1 MKLRT
6 RIFLG
11 FCFAVAL
18 AFPAIADLNYTEGDG
33 VTRNKVLFDFICLTT
48 KHCTAHVNIKSD
60 GTEVGTSSAPLYFDM
75 APAGNMANAMANGTG
90 THDSAVGS
98 TVLQEGC
105 KALTSEPTAVANAD
119 ATHAACDS
127 VGKRI
132 TLPYANP
139 ENSLV
144 GLITTAMTGTSD
156 TAVTGMGAQGAGVR
170 NYLTQCTVSNSHA
183 TVGTDIV
190 LKDGSGGSVLWT
202 FPAAANYGGAVVPFP
217 TPIKTTA
224 NTALYAANITTG
236 ASTKVSCT
244 GYKGV

>member
-1 MKLRT
+1 MKKIIYGLVAGV
-6 RIFLG
+6 L
-11 FCFAVAL
+11 FAFTGIAFADYTIKDGGGSTQTVL
-18 AFPAIADLNYTEGDG
+18 AFVCA
-33 VTRNKVLFDFICLTT
+33 TT
-48 KHCTAHVNIKSD
+48 KICPAHVLIKSD
-60 GTEVGTSSAPLYFDM
+60 GTEIGTNAAPVYFDM
-75 APAGNMANAMANGTG
+75 ASSGNMATAMANGTG

-144 GLITTAMTGTSD
+144 GLITTAMTGTTD

-183 TVGTDIV
+183 SVGTDIV

-236 ASTKVSCT
+236 ASTKLSCT